1 MNEFNCE
8 NKLQEVNNQ
17 QKQLLTR
24 LKDILYI
31 VESLNKEQKR
41 IEETLLVL
49 EGNKQILQEVCE
61 KVAKDK

>member
-1 MNEFNCE
+1 MKEFNSE

-17 QKQLLTR
+17 QKQLVSR

-41 IEETLLVL
+41 IEETLLIL

-61 KVAKDK
+61 KVVKDK